1 MPTRKRIKHG
11 ISPFPE
17 HVAPSPDDCQRVWEL
32 LTAAHGPE
40 DSSSSSSGSD
50 SSPLTTAAGCG
61 DPDDV
66 LNALCRTIISGASHV
81 ARADAAIQN
90 LAAEFGSGGG
100 GGDTAVNWLAVADAP
115 SERVH
120 AAIKGCGLG
129 NKKTEFVKALCAR
142 VRAENTVRLAALR
155 ADKSAGMPSPPPSPL
170 DGSGRGGGGS
180 AVVEGTGSPAASH
193 WTSLSAAA
201 SPAPMPSPGTAALPS
216 TTPTTAA
223 DTAPAATAAATT
235 TGLKL
240 PLPYSDE
247 DRDAE
252 IAELSVNILSLQRL
266 RRPEVTVSDA
276 LRQLSAFQGV
286 SVKTAACVVLSCLH
300 KPCLAVDGNVWRLAR
315 WLGWVPERATD
326 LHTFY
331 HLEVRAPDGL
341 KRDLRRLLALHGGQ
355 ACFRCASA
363 ANRERGAARWEACVC
378 PLEDLLD
385 RGRGDAV
392 PAKGKADAGAV
403 SPAASTYSAAA
414 ASPAAATSPA
424 ASASPASTTMPDIA
438 TFPETVQLPTAKI
451 AAPSPANHAV
461 PPAVNLAV
469 PSYISSNLSARAHA
483 LLAPEYPNTFAPT
496 LQIST
501 NLVSGMNKPKSEPI
515 FNVLPPSTPSVPMQ
529 KGLASKQEEVEE
541 KKNEEKSTQDVT
553 MMDIFQSSDPTPD
566 SLPANNANIVV
577 AHSPPS
583 PWTEE
588 SGAEWRY
595 IVDKAMPSYR
605 RADLEASLQ
614 MLPTF
619 RQLDEMMLE
628 DRKADLEAIDD
639 FYDAGDD
646 MIMEENCV
654 V

>member
-142 VRAENTVRLAALR
+142 VRAENTARLAALR

-170 DGSGRGGGGS
+170 DGR
-180 AVVEGTGSPAASH
+180 
-193 WTSLSAAA
+193 
-201 SPAPMPSPGTAALPS
+201 
-216 TTPTTAA
+216 
-223 DTAPAATAAATT
+223 
-235 TGLKL
+235 LKL

-469 PSYISSNLSARAHA
+469 PSYISSNLGAGAHA
-483 LLAPEYPNTFAPT
+483 LLAPEYLNTFAPT

-566 SLPANNANIVV
+566 CLPANNANIVV